1 MKRNRTA
8 TLLISL
14 SLLIGLSSFR
24 SDYFEIAKQIEIF
37 TSLYKKVNMNYV
49 EKVDPAQLM
58 NTAIDA
64 MMKDLDPYTQFYDE
78 QQVEDAKISRGNG
91 LNSIGAQ
98 VENRNGKVVF
108 SKIYQDLPS
117 DKAGIKIGD
126 EIVEINGI
134 QIRKNQG
141 NTLNLLKGSPGT
153 SLNLKVK
160 RNKDVKEIKLEREQI
175 KIPAV
180 PYFSKT
186 KDNVGYIKLDKF
198 IRSASKEV
206 KEAVKELKNNGAKKI
221 ILDLRGNPGGLLS
234 EAVNVA
240 NIFTPQDVTITFTK
254 SVVEDYNDTY
264 QTKNE
269 AVDTE
274 IPLVVLIDEKSA
286 SASEIVS
293 GSIQDLDRG
302 VVIGERSFGKGLV
315 QRPMKLSYGTST
327 KITISRYHTPS
338 GRCIQALT
346 YKDGKSERNDTSK
359 YTAFKTKNGRTV
371 YDSGGIMPDIVT
383 LDQKKNKAFIK
394 ALKNDFLIDNYATS
408 YSYQEDEIDSLDF
421 ELTNTDYKEFAK
433 WVNTSDFKFETATQ
447 KALERLEKVGK
458 KDFSGAIDSE
468 IKELSKSIE
477 KQADNLIESQQK
489 WIKQDIEK
497 EIIRRKYYEEGVY
510 RYVLKN
516 EKEVQEA
523 INVLSNPERY
533 RSILSPK

>member
-1 MKRNRTA
+1 MNKKKTA
-8 TLLISL
+8 GLLIGL
-14 SLLIGLSSFR
+14 SVLIGLSSFK
-24 SDYFEIAKQIEIF
+24 SDFFEIAKQIEIF

-49 EKVDPAQLM
+49 EEVDPAKLM

-78 QQVEDAKISRGNG
+78 QQVEDAKINRGSG
-91 LNSIGAQ
+91 LNSIGAM
-98 VENRNGKVVF
+98 VESRDGKIVF

-117 DKAGIKIGD
+117 DKAGLKIGD
-126 EIVEINGI
+126 EIVEVDGI
-134 QIRKNQG
+134 QTTENQE

-160 RNKDVKEIKLEREQI
+160 RNKEIKEVSLKREQI

-180 PYFSKT
+180 PYSSLT
-186 KDNVGYIKLDKF
+186 ANDVGYIKLDKF

-206 KEAVKELKNNGAKKI
+206 KEAVEDLKEKGANKI

-240 NIFTPQDVTITFTK
+240 NIFIPQDVTITFTK

-274 IPLVVLIDEKSA
+274 IPLVVLIDGNSA

-346 YKDGKSERNDTSK
+346 YDNGKSIRNDTSK

-383 LDQKKNKAFIK
+383 R
-394 ALKNDFLIDNYATS
+394 S
-408 YSYQEDEIDSLDF
+408 
-421 ELTNTDYKEFAK
+421 
-433 WVNTSDFKFETATQ
+433 
-447 KALERLEKVGK
+447 GK
-458 KDFSGAIDSE
+458 K
-468 IKELSKSIE
+468 
-477 KQADNLIESQQK
+477 
-489 WIKQDIEK
+489 
-497 EIIRRKYYEEGVY
+497 
-510 RYVLKN
+510 
-516 EKEVQEA
+516 
-523 INVLSNPERY
+523 
-533 RSILSPK
+533 